1 MSAVALENRTESRP
15 VKIPFRVRFSAW
27 WQGYDPADVY
37 AGDPVALEFDT
48 GRRKAA
54 PVASAGPPKKKV
66 PLWTADRIQVAE
78 RLWGAGMHTPG
89 GDAHVQTLVKP
100 FGLNPTMTV
109 LDLGAGLGGCSR
121 SMAKTYGSWVTGFE
135 QWPILAEAGMLRS
148 RMAGL
153 DKKAP
158 IELYDPLTT
167 QLKPRGY
174 NCVFAKESFFT
185 IADKA
190 RLFEQIAGTLR
201 PGGQLCFT
209 DYMLPESAKPT
220 RAVDLWMANEPQEPF
235 PCSSQDIL
243 DLLAHHKL
251 DVRIAEDITDMHQAL
266 ILQGWRDLTQAL
278 APGSVA
284 PETLPHLVNEA
295 ELWAR
300 RGAVLRSGDVRVY
313 RFYALK
319 AGDPVS

>member
-1 MSAVALENRTESRP
+1 MT
-15 VKIPFRVRFSAW
+15 KIPFKVRFSAW
-27 WQGYDPADVY
+27 WQGLDPRDIY
-37 AGDPVALEFDT
+37 TGDPEALEFDT
-48 GRRKAA
+48 GRQKLAA
-54 PVASAGPPKKKV
+54 PATNAGPPKKKV

-89 GDAHVQTLVKP
+89 GDAHVEALVKP
-100 FGLNPTMTV
+100 FGLNPTMSV
-109 LDLGAGLGGCSR
+109 LDLGAGLGGCAR
-121 SMAKTYGSWVTGFE
+121 TMAKTFGSWVTGYE

-158 IELYDPLTT
+158 IESWDPATMP
-167 QLKPRGY
+167 LKPRGY
-174 NCVFAKESFFT
+174 NCVFAKEAFFT
-185 IADKA
+185 IADKVN
-190 RLFEQIAGTLR
+190 LFQQIATTLR

-209 DYMLPESAKPT
+209 DYVVEN
-220 RAVDLWMANEPQEPF
+220 ANAATDAWTASEPLEPF
-235 PCSSQDIL
+235 PCSSHDML
-243 DLLAHHKL
+243 ALLVENNL
-251 DVRIAEDITDMHQAL
+251 DVRICEDVTDMHQTL

-284 PETLPHLVNEA
+284 PETVPHLVNEA

-319 AGDPVS
+319 AGDPVT

>member
-1 MSAVALENRTESRP
+1 MSGVALDNRQR
-15 VKIPFRVRFSAW
+15 VKIPLKVRFSAW
-27 WQGYDPADVY
+27 WQGYDPKDIY
-37 AGDPVALEFDT
+37 AGDPQALEFDT
-48 GRRKAA
+48 GRKKAVVEPA
-54 PVASAGPPKKKV
+54 AGPPKKKV

-78 RLWGAGMHTPG
+78 RLWGPGMHTPG
-89 GDAHVQTLVKP
+89 GDAHVEALVKP
-100 FGLNPTMTV
+100 FGLNPTVTV

-121 SMAKTYGSWVTGFE
+121 AMAKTFGSWVTGLE
-135 QWPILAEAGMLRS
+135 QWEILAEAGMVRS

-158 IELYDPLTT
+158 IDSWDPATT

-190 RLFEQIAGTLR
+190 RLFDQIATTLR

-209 DYMLPESAKPT
+209 DYVLPEAAKPT
-220 RAVDLWMANEPQEPF
+220 EAVETWMGHEPQEPF
-235 PCSSQDIL
+235 ICSAQDTL
-243 DLLAHHKL
+243 DLLAHNQL
-251 DVRIAEDITDMHQAL
+251 EVRISEDITDMHQAL
-266 ILQGWRDLTQAL
+266 ILQGWRDLTHAL
-278 APGSVA
+278 APGTVA
-284 PETLPHLVNEA
+284 PETVPHLVNEA

-300 RGAVLRSGDVRVY
+300 RGAVLRSGDLRVY

-319 AGDPVS
+319 AADPVS

>member
-1 MSAVALENRTESRP
+1 MSAVALDTRP
-15 VKIPFRVRFSAW
+15 RIKIPLKVRISAW
-27 WQGYDPADVY
+27 WQGFDPEDIY
-37 AGDPVALEFDT
+37 AGDPEPLEFDT
-48 GRRKAA
+48 GRSKGAAA
-54 PVASAGPPKKKV
+54 PAKPGPTKKKV

-89 GDAHVQTLVKP
+89 GDEHVESLVKP
-100 FGLNPTMTV
+100 FALNPTMTV
-109 LDLGAGLGGCSR
+109 LDLGAGLGGCAR
-121 SMAKTYGSWVTGFE
+121 TMAKTFGSWVTGYE

-158 IELYDPLTT
+158 IETWDPATT

-174 NCVFAKESFFT
+174 NCVFAKEAFFT

-190 RLFEQIAGTLR
+190 RLFDQIATTLR

-209 DYMLPESAKPT
+209 DYVLPEAAKPT
-220 RAVDLWMANEPQEPF
+220 GAVETWMGHEPQEPF

-243 DLLAHHKL
+243 DLLAHNNL
-251 DVRIAEDITDMHQAL
+251 EIRISEDITDMHQAL
-266 ILQGWRDLTQAL
+266 ILQGWRDLTHAL

-284 PETLPHLVNEA
+284 PETVPHLVNEA

-300 RGAVLRSGDVRVY
+300 RGAVLRTGDLRVY

>member
-1 MSAVALENRTESRP
+1 MPAVALKTRP
-15 VKIPFRVRFSAW
+15 RKGPLNVRLSAW
-27 WQGYDPADVY
+27 WGGYDPADIY
-37 AGDPVALEFDT
+37 AGDPPAVEFDT
-48 GRRKAA
+48 GRRKAGTG
-54 PVASAGPPKKKV
+54 VQAGSPPKTKV

-89 GDAHVQTLVKP
+89 GDEHVQTLVKP

-121 SMAKTYGSWVTGFE
+121 SMAKTFGCWVTGME

-158 IELYDPLTT
+158 VELYDPATT
-167 QLKPRGY
+167 QLKSRGY
-174 NCVFAKESFFT
+174 NCVFAKEAFFT

-190 RLFEQIAGTLR
+190 RLFAQIADTLR

-209 DYMLPESAKPT
+209 DYVMPETARPT
-220 RAVDLWMANEPQEPF
+220 PAVDAWTASEPLEPYL
-235 PCSSQDIL
+235 CSSRDTL
-243 DLLAHHKL
+243 DLLAHSQL
-251 DVRIAEDITDMHQAL
+251 EVRIAEDVTEMHQAL

-284 PETLPHLVNEA
+284 PETVPHLVNEA

-300 RGAVLRSGDVRVY
+300 RGSVLRSGDIQVY
-313 RFYALK
+313 RFYAIK
-319 AGDPVS
+319 AVDPVS